1 MEKEVGEL
9 MDRLRFMQEDL
20 HLDIPEGVTVE
31 EDEKGFQAL
40 QSKILNQISEVKD
53 LIEKRNEMTER
64 GANRRKVIEVNAS
77 VYKKLKDIAEN
88 YEKLKEKYEKDKKKR
103 IRKLS
108 PEELKDRMDALAAI
122 QSQIKQVQEKSEEGQ
137 KAMTLDTSIGFA
149 EATSFEIKKPEAQQ
163 GTQEKKKELFGE
175 VETAVGGGGPDLT
188 ESQQQGLV
196 QIERNQQE
204 VDQILEMISSG
215 IDDLQGMAQGMGD
228 EISKQNKMLDEV
240 ETTVDRTNEHMQKV
254 QAKMHDTLQKT
265 RGGDKFCMDMVLIFI
280 IVAVGLL
287 IVKIFT

>member
-1 MEKEVGEL
+1 

-215 IDDLQGMAQGMGD
+215 IDDL
-228 EISKQNKMLDEV
+228 
-240 ETTVDRTNEHMQKV
+240 
-254 QAKMHDTLQKT
+254 
-265 RGGDKFCMDMVLIFI
+265 
-280 IVAVGLL
+280 
-287 IVKIFT
+287 

>member
-122 QSQIKQVQEKSEEGQ
+122 QSQIEQVQEKSEEGQ

-265 RGGDKFCMDMVLIFI
+265 RGGDNWPIDCEDFYIACL
-280 IVAVGLL
+280 
-287 IVKIFT
+287 

>member
-1 MEKEVGEL
+1 
-9 MDRLRFMQEDL
+9 
-20 HLDIPEGVTVE
+20 
-31 EDEKGFQAL
+31 
-40 QSKILNQISEVKD
+40 
-53 LIEKRNEMTER
+53 
-64 GANRRKVIEVNAS
+64 
-77 VYKKLKDIAEN
+77 
-88 YEKLKEKYEKDKKKR
+88 
-103 IRKLS
+103 
-108 PEELKDRMDALAAI
+108 MDALAAI

-228 EISKQNKMLDEV
+228 EISRRFRRRC
-240 ETTVDRTNEHMQKV
+240 TTRCRRREAGTSF
-254 QAKMHDTLQKT
+254 AWTWCS
-265 RGGDKFCMDMVLIFI
+265 F
-280 IVAVGLL
+280 LL
-287 IVKIFT
+287 LSQLAY

>member
-1 MEKEVGEL
+1 
-9 MDRLRFMQEDL
+9 
-20 HLDIPEGVTVE
+20 
-31 EDEKGFQAL
+31 
-40 QSKILNQISEVKD
+40 
-53 LIEKRNEMTER
+53 
-64 GANRRKVIEVNAS
+64 
-77 VYKKLKDIAEN
+77 
-88 YEKLKEKYEKDKKKR
+88 
-103 IRKLS
+103 
-108 PEELKDRMDALAAI
+108 MDALAAI
-122 QSQIKQVQEKSEEGQ
+122 QAQIKQVQEKSEEGQ

-287 IVKIFT
+287 IVKIFTSRVCDKPSAYFTSPCLFIVLHLSFRSTPVLPLR

>member
-122 QSQIKQVQEKSEEGQ
+122 QSQIEQVQEKSEEGQ